1 MKYSG
6 ADMRVWV
13 LVGGS
18 YIKLPGERACTG
30 TIAAEQVDATTK
42 DGAPWRGLVPV
53 GVQSAEVSASGCV
66 RDDATRDAWNL
77 LFNAAF
83 SGDSVT
89 VKLTSAAGTILEGV
103 AMIPTIS
110 RSGEVNGA
118 DLYDLSL
125 SLSGAPSLPP
135 APATVPD
142 GDLYRVGEWASG
154 QSGAMFVAVTG
165 YLPAFTL
172 GA

>member
-1 MKYSG
+1 MRYSG

-13 LVGGS
+13 LVAGE
-18 YIKLPGERACTG
+18 YVKLPGERACTG
-30 TIAAEQVDATTK
+30 TIAVEPVDTTVK
-42 DGAPWRGLVPV
+42 DGDQWRMLTPV

-66 RDDATRDAWNL
+66 RDDTTKDAWNA
-77 LFNAAF
+77 LFQAAF
-83 SGDSVT
+83 DGDSVIM
-89 VKLTSAAGTILEGV
+89 KLTSAAGTILEGI

-135 APATVPD
+135 APVVVPD

-154 QSGAMFVAVTG
+154 QSGAVFVALTS

-172 GA
+172 V